1 MSQTY
6 FTSHE
11 DFIEVENK
19 QVPPEFQATAAAA
32 QQKAYDS
39 SNYVSKG
46 GNNGDQDKVPIQRM
60 SRLLEPIAVQRQAGD
75 YLEAGVVGETR
86 IQIDPDTLRVQVT

>member
-1 MSQTY
+1 MSNTY

-19 QVPPEFQATAAAA
+19 QVPTEFQL
-32 QQKAYDS
+32 QQKPYDS

-46 GNNGDQDKVPIQRM
+46 GNGDQDKVPIQRM
-60 SRLLEPIAVQRQAGD
+60 SRLLEPISVQR
-75 YLEAGVVGETR
+75 
-86 IQIDPDTLRVQVT
+86 